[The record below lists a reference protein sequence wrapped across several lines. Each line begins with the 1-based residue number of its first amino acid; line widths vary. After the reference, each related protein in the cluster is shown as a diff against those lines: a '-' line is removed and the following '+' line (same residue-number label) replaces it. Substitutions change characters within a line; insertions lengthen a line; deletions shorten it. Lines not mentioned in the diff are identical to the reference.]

1 MKLFLGLIMPFIGT
15 TLGSS
20 MVFLMNEKF
29 NKKIEYIL
37 LGLSAGIMTAASI
50 WSLII
55 PSIEFAKNINTD
67 WLFPVVFGFIIGFWL
82 LHFINTISEKKNK
95 TNISMVVLAIT
106 LHNIPEG
113 MAVGVSLAGVHNGII
128 TITSALI
135 LSLGIA
141 IQNIPEGAIISMP
154 LKEKGYLKRKAFIYG
169 LLSGIVE
176 PVAALLTLFLTK
188 LITNIISYILS
199 FAAGAM
205 IYVVVKELLPDFKK
219 SIIGILSF
227 ISGFMLMMFLDIL
240 L

>member
-55 PSIEFAKNINTD
+55 PSIEFAKNKNTD
-67 WLFPVVFGFIIGFWL
+67 WLFPVVFGFIIGFCL

-205 IYVVVKELLPDFKK
+205 ICVVVKELLPDFKK

-227 ISGFMLMMFLDIL
+227 IIGFLLMMFLDIL

>member
-67 WLFPVVFGFIIGFWL
+67 WLFPVVFGFIIGFCL

-227 ISGFMLMMFLDIL
+227 IIGFLLMMFLDIL